1 MEEDDMGALSPWHVI
16 LLLAIA
22 LLVLG
27 PGKLPETG
35 AALGKAIRSFQD
47 AASGREEAAP
57 ASTPAGTAPAST
69 AALPP
74 AAPGSVV
81 ETGAVAPTPAGS
93 PGALPPQSHIG

>member
-1 MEEDDMGALSPWHVI
+1 MGALSPWHVI

-47 AASGREEAAP
+47 AASGREETTP
-57 ASTPAGTAPAST
+57 ASTPGGAPTASAVAT
-69 AALPP
+69 PP
-74 AAPGSVV
+74 AAPGPGV
-81 ETGAVAPTPAGS
+81 ETGAAAPTPDGS
-93 PGALPPQSHIG
+93 SGALPPQSHIG

>member
-1 MEEDDMGALSPWHVI
+1 MGALSPWHVI

-47 AASGREEAAP
+47 AASGREEP
-57 ASTPAGTAPAST
+57 TSASTPGGTPT
-69 AALPP
+69 AAATATPP
-74 AAPGSVV
+74 AAPGPGM
-81 ETGAVAPTPAGS
+81 ETGAVAPTPPGS
-93 PGALPPQSHIG
+93 SGAVPPQSHIG